1 MTPEPPLSSPL
12 DTHEAADRDALE
24 RHVAELTLPLM
35 WSLRQ
40 AATRAFEPLDLRP
53 IRVLLLELVARGFTY
68 PKDLAELLETIP
80 TAVSNMLS
88 DLESRDLIRRT
99 PDPDD
104 GRRIR
109 LELTQNGHDVLA
121 EVRERWFDV
130 TAEALT
136 VLSDDELR
144 TLVRI
149 YQKLLKADA
158 T

>member
-1 MTPEPPLSSPL
+1 MTQEPSPSHPPTPRGV
-12 DTHEAADRDALE
+12 DERDALE

-40 AATRAFEPLDLRP
+40 DATRAFEPLGLRP

-68 PKDLAELLETIP
+68 PKDLAELLETVP

-88 DLESRDLIRRT
+88 ELESRDLIRRS

-109 LELTQNGHDVLA
+109 LELTQRGHDVLA
-121 EVRERWFDV
+121 EVRTRWGEV
-130 TAEALT
+130 TSEALA
-136 VLSDDELR
+136 VLGDDELR
-144 TLVRI
+144 TLVQI
-149 YQKLLKADA
+149 YRKLLQADA

>member
-1 MTPEPPLSSPL
+1 MTQEPPPSPPS
-12 DTHEAADRDALE
+12 DASGAPDREALE

-40 AATRAFEPLDLRP
+40 DATRAFEPLDLRP
-53 IRVLLLELVARGFTY
+53 IRVLLLELVSRGFTY
-68 PKDLAELLETIP
+68 PKDLAELLETVP

-88 DLESRDLIRRT
+88 ELDSRGLIRRT

-109 LELTQNGHDVLA
+109 LELTQQGHDILA
-121 EVRERWFDV
+121 EVRTRWGEV
-130 TAEALT
+130 TTEALA
-136 VLSDDELR
+136 VLSDDELS

-149 YQKLLKADA
+149 YRKLLRADVA
-158 T
+158 

>member
-1 MTPEPPLSSPL
+1 MTQDRPPSPTPSPER
-12 DTHEAADRDALE
+12 DDDRDALE

-40 AATRAFEPLDLRP
+40 DATRAFEPLDLRP

-68 PKDLAELLETIP
+68 PKDLAELLETVP

-88 DLESRDLIRRT
+88 ELESRDLIRRS

-109 LELTQNGHDVLA
+109 LELTQSGHEILA
-121 EVRERWFDV
+121 EVRTRWREV
-130 TAEALT
+130 TAEALA

-144 TLVRI
+144 TMVQI
-149 YQKLLKADA
+149 YQKLLRADA
-158 T
+158 A